1 MSLLQHRVSCSWL
14 ERLLCHFLR
23 HAGVCCSEIFSM
35 ESLGMAGE
43 QYDMTMKKAGGKGR
57 KGGDRDRVI

>member
-1 MSLLQHRVSCSWL
+1 M
-14 ERLLCHFLR
+14 
-23 HAGVCCSEIFSM
+23 CCSEIFSM

-57 KGGDRDRVI
+57 KGGGRDRVI